1 MHERC
6 SRAWRARDRAALRR
20 RQRRAGQSA
29 RSARRESHRDSD
41 LPLVAARGHAAA
53 RRADRRAR
61 ARRDGRGG
69 VHQRGAGKKPVRG
82 GRAARTRR
90 GAAPRAQPHPG
101 RVDRTGRLGRPARGE
116 REGRARVQP
125 AEIGGL
131 VVRARLCIVMR
142 GFLLALFFASEALA
156 QAYPSRPVRLAVG
169 FAPGGAADFVA
180 RVLAEPLSKALG
192 QPIVVENKPG
202 AGSSIAAE
210 SVAKA
215 APDGYT
221 VLIASPSS
229 ILVNPV
235 LNPNPGFQ
243 PLRDLAPVGKVSASP
258 LVLAINPNVGVSS
271 LRELIGHAKRNPGK
285 LNFASSGNGAAPH
298 LAAVL
303 FERLAGVEMVHV
315 PYKGGGP
322 AVLAGDT
329 QLSFATPPSVLPLVN
344 AGRLRALAVTSRE
357 RTPLVPGVPG
367 MAQAGLP
374 DYEISF
380 WYGFFVPAGTPA
392 EIVKRLFDATGG
404 VLQNAEVNRALAK
417 EGTEASGSR
426 SPQDFAAFLA
436 EDTLLWTRLVKE
448 SGAKPD

>member
-1 MHERC
+1 
-6 SRAWRARDRAALRR
+6 
-20 RQRRAGQSA
+20 
-29 RSARRESHRDSD
+29 
-41 LPLVAARGHAAA
+41 
-53 RRADRRAR
+53 
-61 ARRDGRGG
+61 
-69 VHQRGAGKKPVRG
+69 
-82 GRAARTRR
+82 
-90 GAAPRAQPHPG
+90 
-101 RVDRTGRLGRPARGE
+101 
-116 REGRARVQP
+116 
-125 AEIGGL
+125 
-131 VVRARLCIVMR
+131 MR
-142 GFLLALFFASEALA
+142 GFLVALFFASEALA
-156 QAYPSRPVRLAVG
+156 QAYPSRPVKLAVG

-180 RVLAEPLSKALG
+180 RVLAEPLSKTLG

-322 AVLAGDT
+322 AVQSVLAGDT

-367 MAQAGLP
+367 MAEAGLP